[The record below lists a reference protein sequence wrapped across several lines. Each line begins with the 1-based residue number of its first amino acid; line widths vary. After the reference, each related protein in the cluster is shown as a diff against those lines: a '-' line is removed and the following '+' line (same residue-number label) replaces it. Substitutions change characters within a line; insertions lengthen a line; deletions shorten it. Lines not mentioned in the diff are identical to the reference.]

1 MDDKQKAILEKLS
14 RDIPIDTD
22 DESGKIELWLNDTF
36 CVASSDVFE
45 VKPEELEVIERLF
58 RRYGFCGVYY
68 WASKKDGIRSSFLD
82 INRFI
87 DFVAKEEQLVAD
99 IPDSS
104 KRAYNKISY
113 LLGENK

>member
-1 MDDKQKAILEKLS
+1 MDDEQKTLLEKLS

-36 CVASSDVFE
+36 GWACSDVFE
-45 VKPEELEVIERLF
+45 VKPEELKTLQRLF
-58 RRYGFCGVYY
+58 QRYGYCGVYY
-68 WASKKDGIRSSFLD
+68 WASKKDGMRSEFLD

-99 IPDSS
+99 VPNSS
-104 KRAYNKISY
+104 KRAYHKISY